1 MRTKDATRYV
11 PVFKRFWHEQKEI
24 FRGEKL
30 SIIGLGILIA
40 FITLAI
46 IGPYIAPYGHFH
58 VSLDQSG
65 FVPQDKSP
73 SAKHWFGL
81 TRYGHDVFSQTLA
94 GTRTAVVVGLVSAI
108 MVVLVG
114 GNLGLIAG
122 YKGGWIDEIMQRLIE
137 VIRSFPSIPLW
148 MALTAALPQNWPP
161 ERVYFSIT
169 LILSFI
175 GWTWLARQLRGK
187 VLSLREEEF
196 VLAAQMAGA
205 SDARIILKHLIP
217 ATLGHIIVVSTLA
230 MPGMILA
237 ESALSFLNIGLR
249 PPLTSWGVLLQ
260 EAQSLEALRHFP
272 WLLLPAVFISIT
284 VLAFN
289 FLGDGLRDASDPY
302 SVQ

>member
-1 MRTKDATRYV
+1 MRTTGATRYV

-58 VSLDQSG
+58 VSLDPSG

-73 SAKHWFGL
+73 SARHWFGL

-122 YKGGWIDEIMQRLIE
+122 YKGGWIDEILMRITDIAYGIPFLPMALVLMTLLGRGYWNIIIVIVALFWRTTSR
-137 VIRSFPSIPLW
+137 VIRSQV
-148 MALTAALPQNWPP
+148 LTVKERAFVKAARVTGASDLRIMYRHIAPNVLPMTFL
-161 ERVYFSIT
+161 Y
-169 LILSFI
+169 LSFAVGWAVI
-175 GWTWLARQLRGK
+175 GEASISFLGFGDPDSISWGQMIHH
-187 VLSLREEEF
+187 VF
-196 VLAAQMAGA
+196 AAQMFREAWWWYLPPGFC
-205 SDARIILKHLIP
+205 
-217 ATLGHIIVVSTLA
+217 IVLLVMST
-230 MPGMILA
+230 
-237 ESALSFLNIGLR
+237 FLIGLAYEKVVNPR
-249 PPLTSWGVLLQ
+249 LK
-260 EAQSLEALRHFP
+260 
-272 WLLLPAVFISIT
+272 
-284 VLAFN
+284 
-289 FLGDGLRDASDPY
+289 SD
-302 SVQ
+302 